1 MLNELDSNFFR
12 TLASAP
18 DVSVLLPSF
27 GPQQGDNDKVLLG
40 KIAASLQ
47 RASQPTGW
55 VRDEAGVL
63 QRILKGA
70 VNVAAGTATGELVAL
85 TALKKIRVLDMLMV
99 TGATATDSTFKSAS
113 TAISPVIANG
123 VNSGAMMP
131 RNDDGWFETTAGEA
145 LNVTTGAGSSTG
157 YLFHYILV
165 PNYLTD
171 ENGVVLTDENGIPL
185 LA

>member
-1 MLNELDSNFFR
+1 MITELDSARFR
-12 TLASAP
+12 ALASAP
-18 DVSVLLPSF
+18 DVSALLPTY
-27 GPQQGDNDKVLLG
+27 GPQQGDMPQVLLA
-40 KIAASLQ
+40 KVAASLQ

-63 QRILKGA
+63 QRVLKGA

-99 TGATATDSTFKSAS
+99 TGATATDSTFKSAT

-123 VNSGAMMP
+123 VNGGVMMP
-131 RNDDGWFETTAGEA
+131 RNDDGWFETAAGEA

-165 PNYLTD
+165 PDYLTD
-171 ENGVVLTDENGIPL
+171 PDGVVLTDENGIPL

>member
-1 MLNELDSNFFR
+1 MSEELKFTAIR
-12 TLASAP
+12 PIAGAP
-18 DVSVLLPSF
+18 DITVQLPTF
-27 GPQQGDNDKVLLG
+27 GPQYGDNLQVLLA
-40 KIAASLQ
+40 KITASLQ

-70 VNVAAGTATGELVAL
+70 VNVAASTATGELVAL
-85 TALKKIRVLDMLMV
+85 TALKKIRVVDMVML

-113 TAISPVIANG
+113 TAISPVFANG
-123 VNSGAMMP
+123 ANGGAVLH
-131 RNDDGWFETTAGEA
+131 RNDDGWFETTAGVA

-165 PNYLTD
+165 PDYLTD

>member
-1 MLNELDSNFFR
+1 MITELDSARFR
-12 TLASAP
+12 VLASAP
-18 DVSVLLPSF
+18 DVSALLPSY
-27 GPQQGDNDKVLLG
+27 GPQQGDMMQVLLA

-85 TALKKIRVLDMLMV
+85 TALKKIRVVDMVMLA
-99 TGATATDSTFKSAS
+99 GATATDSTFKSAS
-113 TAISPVIANG
+113 TAISSVFANG
-123 VNSGAMMP
+123 ANGGAVLP
-131 RNDDGWFETTAGEA
+131 RNDDGWFETTAGVA

-165 PNYLTD
+165 PDYLTD